1 MKAPTIDEL
10 VLLPETLAVQQHFDA
25 RSYRSFRW
33 LLLGN
38 LFGLLAAIVGSL
50 SNAWFVSL
58 GFFLAALLVTMALVA
73 LRQTY
78 FYESYFRQILLAYL
92 FLCIILLK
100 LLTLHADDSGGRL
113 PAFFI
118 TAFIFLVFR
127 LRLSEQL
134 MLYGSLW
141 MAAILPLDTRGW
153 PSGAAFPE
161 LSEVAALT
169 STIGVCLVIAFVLTQ
184 IEKRRFLAVW
194 RREHSRARERTRMR
208 EEIDTARR
216 IQVSMLPQAPPSDLR
231 WLDVAAASLPA
242 TEVGGDY
249 YDYFRLSPHQ
259 LALVIGD
266 VAGHGLA
273 SGLLL
278 SGVRSCLYLLEQELA
293 EPVEVLLRLNP
304 MVRRTTDRRTYVTLL
319 CAVLEK
325 DGTAGQLTLASAGH
339 PPALHWCTRTRQL
352 DSVGEGAP
360 PLGTFLD
367 ARYQAVSRP
376 LHSGDLLIFYTDGL
390 LEARNAAG
398 DEYGETRLRRSITRQ
413 AGTATAR
420 EIRDGI
426 LGDLSNFKGDVE
438 QIDDIT
444 LVVVR
449 MKFGQ

>member
-10 VLLPETLAVQQHFDA
+10 VLLPETLAVQRHFDA

-33 LLLGN
+33 LLLWN
-38 LFGLLAAIVGSL
+38 LFGLLPMIAAAL

-58 GFFLAALLVTMALVA
+58 GFFLAGLLLTMALVA
-73 LRQTY
+73 LRQTQ
-78 FYESYFRQILLAYL
+78 FYETYFRQVLLSYL
-92 FLCIILLK
+92 FLCVILLK
-100 LLTLHADDSGGRL
+100 LLSLHADGGGRL
-113 PAFFI
+113 A
-118 TAFIFLVFR
+118 AFIFASIVFLVFR

-141 MAAILPLDTRGW
+141 MAAILPLDEHGW

-161 LSEVAALT
+161 LGEVAALT
-169 STIGVCLVIAFVLTQ
+169 TTIGICLLAAFVLTQ

-194 RREHSRARERTRMR
+194 RREHSRARERARMR

-216 IQVSMLPQAPPSDLR
+216 IQLSMLPQALPSDLR

-259 LALVIGD
+259 LALVVGD

-293 EPVEVLLRLNP
+293 APVEVLYRLNP

-325 DGTAGQLTLASAGH
+325 DGAGGTLTVASAGH
-339 PPALHWCTRTRQL
+339 PPAFHWCARARQL
-352 DSVGEGAP
+352 TAVGAGAP

-367 ARYQAVSRP
+367 AHYQAVSCP
-376 LHSGDLLIFYTDGL
+376 LQPGDLLIFYTDGL

-398 DEYGETRLRRSITRQ
+398 VEYGESHLQRSIVRQ
-413 AGTATAR
+413 DGTSSAR
-420 EIRDGI
+420 QVRDAI

-438 QIDDIT
+438 QSDDIT

-449 MKFGQ
+449 MK